1 VIQHERI
8 LCTEKATVFH
18 RFQEMD
24 QQRKK
29 QKVDLEAREA
39 AALAGANRGGKG
51 GSMPMGQGNAPGI
64 NTHVLDELRKLGQK
78 QREEEAQRIE
88 EALRVGERIP
98 SVLSNCRDL
107 RLPCSWSVMCILTE
121 STGDTS
127 RATGRG
133 E

>member
-1 VIQHERI
+1 MY
-8 LCTEKATVFH
+8 H

-51 GSMPMGQGNAPGI
+51 GGMPMGQGNAPGI

-88 EALRVGERIP
+88 EALRVGERIHRH
-98 SVLSNCRDL
+98 LSNCRDL
-107 RLPCSWSVMCILTE
+107 QLVVRDVHPHRKHRRHQPCR
-121 STGDTS
+121 
-127 RATGRG
+127 RARRMRTMMTT
-133 E
+133 

>member
-1 VIQHERI
+1 MVY
-8 LCTEKATVFH
+8 H

-51 GSMPMGQGNAPGI
+51 GGMPMGQGNAPGI

-88 EALRVGERIP
+88 EALRVGDGIFFFT
-98 SVLSNCRDL
+98 L
-107 RLPCSWSVMCILTE
+107 RNAVTYGLPCSMSVTCIPSE

-127 RATGRG
+127 RAAGRG